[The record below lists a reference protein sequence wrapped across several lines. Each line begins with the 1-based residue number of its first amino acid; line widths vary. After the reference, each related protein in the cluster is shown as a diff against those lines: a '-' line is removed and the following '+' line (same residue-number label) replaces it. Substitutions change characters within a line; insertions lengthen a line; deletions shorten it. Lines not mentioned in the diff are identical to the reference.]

1 MTSGHPPV
9 VLVEPDQGDELLL
22 RRALRSGGLVNPVV
36 GRRDGQ
42 AALGLLTDP
51 SQPVPAVLVT
61 TLDLPCAP
69 TGPALAPATGTDRDG
84 GGLELLRA
92 VRRAP
97 HLAGLP
103 VVVLGGGVPDGAAL
117 ERVHA
122 LGAAYLAKPVAFGGL
137 VPVIRGLSLPW
148 ALTVP
153 AQRSAPQHRPTGRSG
168 AAAAP
173 RPA

>member
-36 GRRDGQ
+36 GRRDAE
-42 AALGLLTDP
+42 AALVLLTDA

-69 TGPALAPATGTDRDG
+69 VDAAPEPGAGC
-84 GGLELLRA
+84 GGLDLLRA
-92 VRRAP
+92 VRRTP
-97 HLAGLP
+97 RLAGLP
-103 VVVLGGGVPDGAAL
+103 VVVLGGARVPDGAAL
-117 ERVHA
+117 ERVHS

-137 VPVIRGLSLPW
+137 VQVIRGLSLPW

-153 AQRSAPQHRPTGRSG
+153 TQRSAPHRRPTARAR
-168 AAAAP
+168 AATAP